1 MRYFIPIFFVMFSL
15 NGCLYFNDTG
25 ISGHLYDN
33 CEEYY
38 DSCGNYHKEC
48 PKNLTDYS
56 EIQQGISDIGHEIST
71 GVSDLG
77 DKIKNSIFNDKK
89 ANCEPEPVTQ

>member
-1 MRYFIPIFFVMFSL
+1 MVFFFAIFF
-15 NGCLYFNDTG
+15 NGCIYFNETG

-48 PKNLTDYS
+48 PKNLADYT
-56 EIQQGISDIGHEIST
+56 EIKQGISDIGHEIGE
-71 GVSDLG
+71 GVSDIG
-77 DKIKNSIFNDKK
+77 HEIKKTIFSDEKE
-89 ANCEPEPVTQ
+89 NCEPAPVTK